1 MFKSFSISGM
11 ALSVFLMMTAGAYA
25 NEIISVQS
33 AACSQGKKDCTRIM
47 FTMKESPKFS
57 VFKSKDDGTEYKVV
71 LHDISDPARKTGPI
85 SIKSSSV
92 IANVIINRTPKGTSD
107 QVHYFFPLKKSVV
120 PRVNKSGN
128 SFWVDFPHQD
138 SMSPASA
145 AQASRDPGAAKN
157 GESSASKRNEFGK
170 PGNQKPG
177 DRGTVTDTRKP
188 AASGNEIEKLDRKE
202 AERRLAEK
210 REAEKKEAERI
221 LAEKREAERKEAE
234 RKLAEKREAERKEA
248 ERILAEKREAEKR
261 AAEKKEAE
269 RILAEKQAAERKEAE
284 RILAEK
290 REAERKEAERI
301 LAGKREA
308 EKKDSHP
315 AGKNN
320 EAGSPGR
327 NSRNSKDV
335 RDIRE
340 LENELFADLNSEG
353 DNQAP
358 TESLEKRLAAPEPP
372 KPTAYKRKSSAT
384 CTVVVDPGH
393 GGKDPGAIGVG
404 NVQEKAVTLGISR
417 SLVAYLNSDPLLE
430 GKLTRNRDIFIE
442 LGRRS
447 QIARNNKAN
456 FLISIHADSALNS
469 QAQGASVLVLNR
481 DRANRENSKSVQNT
495 DNTKMLAG
503 LGEFLKD
510 HNDPLLQQV
519 AVDMA
524 SNTSRSD
531 GNDLAKEILGSMGRI
546 ATLHKSVPINRSL
559 AVLKAPDSPSLL
571 IETGYLS
578 NPDEAS
584 LLATGK
590 YQRTIAHAIYLGI
603 KNFVYKNKDTLR
615 CGVAAQSEPRAPAR
629 SNKPASS
636 GAKPAAPGKTVIYV
650 VKKGDTLSKIAQ
662 DHKVSPQHLKQLNG
676 LARDQVN
683 AGQRLKVPK
692 KK

>member
-1 MFKSFSISGM
+1 MFKFFSISGM
-11 ALSVFLMMTAGAYA
+11 ALSVSLLMTAGAYA

-47 FTMKESPKFS
+47 FTMKEPPKFS

-145 AQASRDPGAAKN
+145 TQASRDPGAART
-157 GESSASKRNEFGK
+157 GENSTSKQNESGK

-177 DRGTVTDTRKP
+177 ERGGVTDSRKP

-248 ERILAEKREAEKR
+248 ERLLAEKREAEKR
-261 AAEKKEAE
+261 AAEKREAERKEAE
-269 RILAEKQAAERKEAE
+269 RKDAE

-301 LAGKREA
+301 LAGKRES
-308 EKKDSHP
+308 EKKDNHP

-320 EAGSPGR
+320 EVGTPNR

-404 NVQEKAVTLGISR
+404 NVQEKSVTLGISR

-531 GNDLAKEILGSMGRI
+531 GNDLAKEILGSMGKI

-559 AVLKAPDSPSLL
+559 AVLKAPDIPSLL

-615 CGVAAQSEPRAPAR
+615 CGVAAQTAPRAPAPVK
-629 SNKPASS
+629 NAAPS
-636 GAKPAAPGKTVIYV
+636 GAKPAAPEKTVIYV

-676 LARDQVN
+676 LTRDQVN
-683 AGQRLKVPK
+683 VGQRLKVPK